1 MGQTTVGA
9 DAIPMAAICGDG
21 EVAESNGADVGVGAA
36 SSVKGAYKGNVYGT
50 YIHGFFDE
58 DGIASDVV
66 RALAAAKG
74 VTLGGTPVDY
84 RAFKESQYDKLA
96 DAVRE
101 YMDMKAVYEMLRE
114 ARI

>member
-1 MGQTTVGA
+1 MRRLSCLSGKEFSGYEIHMGQTTVGA
-9 DAIPMAAICGDG
+9 DANIM
-21 EVAESNGADVGVGAA
+21 E
-36 SSVKGAYKGNVYGT
+36 KGAYKGNVYGT

-74 VTLGGTPVDY
+74 VTLGGTSGDY
-84 RAFKESQYDKLA
+84 RAFKEAQYDKLA